1 MSGHPHIWGVGV
13 GTHNSTDKNL
23 RLFVFH
29 VEAVASLWER
39 GQLEDQ
45 QSQQYIWK
53 TICLYKIKGE
63 SFLREC
69 FGCTEKLGLR
79 FPLEYPDKVKA
90 KSPHR
95 VGLTLMPFDA
105 PDMFAKP
112 KVRLCIEVIIF

>member
-79 FPLEYPDKVKA
+79 FPLENQT
-90 KSPHR
+90 KS
-95 VGLTLMPFDA
+95 
-105 PDMFAKP
+105 
-112 KVRLCIEVIIF
+112 RLNHHIG